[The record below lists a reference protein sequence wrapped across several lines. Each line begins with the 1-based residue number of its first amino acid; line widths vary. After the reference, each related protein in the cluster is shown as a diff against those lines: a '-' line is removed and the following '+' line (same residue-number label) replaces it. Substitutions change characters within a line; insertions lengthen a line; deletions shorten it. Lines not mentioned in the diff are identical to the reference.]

1 MEEEVKPA
9 ESGPPRGIYP
19 ARVDDKGRLK
29 LPVNFER
36 FLSGE
41 PLFVTSWDG
50 RMARIYKLPVWQE
63 NELLLFAETDDPEA
77 AEDLSFLA
85 YKYGAD
91 SDVDGQGRL
100 LMPTDLRRALT
111 VSLLTAWIDKT
122 QQYSIAEYLP
132 LGSTHSYIAA
142 HNYVDFTGGQI
153 WQAAPQFRDAG
164 VPEALLDRVLQYGT
178 AYTDRAARIHYQ

>member
-1 MEEEVKPA
+1 MEEEPKPA
-9 ESGPPRGIYP
+9 QTDPPRGIYP

-63 NELLLFAETDDPEA
+63 NERLLFAETDDPEA

-100 LMPTDLRRALT
+100 LMPTDLRRELKLENEP
-111 VSLLTAWIDKT
+111 VFLE
-122 QQYSIAEYLP
+122 YSNGAVNVYNKAIHDEREKRAKQNRAEKLSAFKKKG
-132 LGSTHSYIAA
+132 LK
-142 HNYVDFTGGQI
+142 
-153 WQAAPQFRDAG
+153 
-164 VPEALLDRVLQYGT
+164 
-178 AYTDRAARIHYQ
+178 